1 MSKSGSA
8 KKLSHPATAVRKD
21 AMIRVRTTSRL
32 KKEAEKIL
40 DALGL
45 SPSEAIN
52 LFYKQV
58 CLRHGLPFAVRIPNE
73 LTDATLKRS
82 SRNEDIIEADDAD
95 DLFNKL
101 GI

>member
-1 MSKSGSA
+1 MSKSSSA
-8 KKLSHPATAVRKD
+8 KKLSHGTLGKKD
-21 AMIRVRTTSRL
+21 AMIRARTTPRL
-32 KKEAEKIL
+32 KKEAERIL

-58 CLRHGLPFAVRIPNE
+58 CLRHGLPFAVLLPNE

-82 SRNEDIIEADDAD
+82 AQGLDVIEAESAD
-95 DLFNKL
+95 DLFAKL

>member
-1 MSKSGSA
+1 MSKGASA
-8 KKLSHPATAVRKD
+8 KKLSPQTKN
-21 AMIRVRTTSRL
+21 AMIRARTTPHL

-40 DALGL
+40 DTLGL

-58 CLRHGLPFAVRIPNE
+58 CLRHGLPFAVLIPNE
-73 LTDATLKRS
+73 LTHATLKRS
-82 SRNEDIIEADDAD
+82 AQGKDVTEAEDAD
-95 DLFNKL
+95 DLFTKL

>member
-1 MSKSGSA
+1 MSKNGSA
-8 KKLSHPATAVRKD
+8 KKLGTEAKD
-21 AMIRVRTTSRL
+21 AMIRARTTPRL

-40 DALGL
+40 DTLGL

-58 CLRHGLPFAVRIPNE
+58 CLRHGLPFAVLIPNE
-73 LTDATLKRS
+73 LTDKTLKRS
-82 SRNEDIIEADDAD
+82 ARGLDVIEAESAD